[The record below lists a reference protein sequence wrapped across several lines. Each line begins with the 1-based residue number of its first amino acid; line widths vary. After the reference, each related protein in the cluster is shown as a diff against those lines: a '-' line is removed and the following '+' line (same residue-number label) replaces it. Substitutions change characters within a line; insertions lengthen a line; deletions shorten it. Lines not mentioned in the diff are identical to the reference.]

1 MKTYPVLNKP
11 LFWKSL
17 AVFWILTVFMSSPSL
32 ALGNSGLVEKDT
44 LRDNP
49 PIIQVTPT
57 HLTDSLYV
65 GDLSVL
71 QFTIRN
77 IQTAPSQLYY
87 SIQEN
92 PAVDWLSVTPE
103 SGWLTSTQSQVV
115 DVNLDAT
122 FLTDGIYTCQLNVI
136 SNDTLNPNIKVNVIL
151 SVFWPTPFPVWPDSL
166 YFTLPQN
173 ARDSAGFTV
182 KNGSLDSTIILSL
195 STEIY
200 SDTIHWLSVKP
211 TAVVVP
217 PLGLVQCQ
225 ALVNSTGLFPGNHS
239 GSIVI
244 YFNDPVNPE
253 IRLPRVSLLVRN
265 PPIMQLSLDT
275 LDFDTLFYGS
285 SCDDHFWI
293 RNVGG
298 DDLHISFASSTDPN
312 FAAQLYQSTIA
323 PSDSAEVIVTFSPLY
338 PGVHSGW
345 ILVAGDD
352 PGNLMDFVVVQ
363 GVAIDSDMVQF
374 IPNFVNPVQVYE
386 NDSVD
391 ITITM
396 VNNAP
401 DSFPWLAFIGGPD
414 SLAGD
419 DDQNPASRRHPGNIQ
434 QDSSP
439 DSLFEIQ
446 FGMPLSGNGHY
457 GAEFDGAYFYLTLQG
472 SGLIERYDISGLLVE
487 VFSIPGVSGLKD
499 LAFDGTYMYGGSS
512 GNIIYMMDFNTKVLI
527 ATISSPVAV
536 THIAYDE
543 SCDAFWVGGWNTDL
557 VLLDR
562 VGTVLSTIHIGS
574 AGINLITGT
583 AYDSWSAGGPYL
595 WVFGE
600 PPGGGTP
607 TYVSQID
614 LQTGTFTGVTHNV
627 AADFPVASPSGG
639 GLFTAQEVISNT
651 VTLGGILKGDPDTF
665 FGYKV
670 ASSPVS
676 WLKLLLDGGV
686 VPPNS
691 SVDVPLRVYGWY
703 EGGFSAYVVFRAL
716 NPPAI
721 KGQIEIEREIYIGG
735 ISNQPTTPTRFRVSQ
750 NYPNPFNPVT
760 HIDYQI
766 PKAGQ
771 VTLEIYDILGRRVR
785 RLMDGWRE
793 PGYYSVGWDGRDDAG
808 QPVVSGIYIYRFRVG
823 EFQAMRK
830 MILLR

>member
-1 MKTYPVLNKP
+1 MKKYQVLDKP
-11 LFWKSL
+11 LFWKLL
-17 AVFWILTVFMSSPSL
+17 ANIFILIVYLGFPSFL
-32 ALGNSGLVEKDT
+32 RGASGPGEENI

-92 PAVDWLSVTPE
+92 PAVDWLSVTPD

-122 FLTDGIYTCQLNVI
+122 LLTNGIYTCQLNVI
-136 SNDTLNPNIKVNVIL
+136 SNDTLNPNIQVNVIL

-173 ARDSAGFTV
+173 AQDSAGFTV

-195 STEIY
+195 STAIY

-211 TAVVVP
+211 TAAVVS
-217 PLGLVQCQ
+217 PLGQVQCQ

-265 PPIMQLSLDT
+265 PPVMQLSLDT
-275 LDFDTLFYGS
+275 LCFDTVIYVGNY
-285 SCDDHFWI
+285 DKMFWV
-293 RNVGG
+293 RNLGAQPLQI
-298 DDLHISFASSTDPN
+298 DSITSNNTN
-312 FAAQLYQSTIA
+312 FTAHAAQNIV
-323 PSDSAEVIVTFSPLY
+323 PSMDSVEVTVTFAPFSP
-338 PGVHSGW
+338 GTHTGW
-345 ILVAGDD
+345 IFVSSND
-352 PGNLMDFVVVQ
+352 PITPVDSVFVY
-363 GVAIDSDMVQF
+363 GVAIDPGEITI
-374 IPNFVNPVQVYE
+374 IPNFTNPIIVYQD
-386 NDSVD
+386 DSVD
-391 ITITM
+391 FTITIS
-396 VNNAP
+396 NNTPFYFPWSGFVGDTPFFVPVKKKSSRKIVEKTAYSNSLF
-401 DSFPWLAFIGGPD
+401 DIQFSFPLTGA
-414 SLAGD
+414 
-419 DDQNPASRRHPGNIQ
+419 
-434 QDSSP
+434 
-439 DSLFEIQ
+439 
-446 FGMPLSGNGHY
+446 GHY
-457 GAEFDGAYFYLTLQG
+457 GAEFDGTYFYVTLPYCGQ
-472 SGLIERYDISGLLVE
+472 IWRYDAGGALVE

-499 LAFDGTYMYGGSS
+499 LAFDGTYMYGGNSA
-512 GNIIYMMDFNTKVLI
+512 NIIYEMDFDSKTLVS
-527 ATISSPVAV
+527 TITSPVTV

-543 SCDAFWVGGWNTDL
+543 SYDAFWVGGWNTDL

-562 VGTVLSTIHIGS
+562 AGTVLSTIPIGS

-583 AYDSWSAGGPYL
+583 AYDHWSDGGPYL

-639 GLFTAQEVISNT
+639 GLFAADGFVNNKA
-651 VTLGGILKGDPDTF
+651 TLGGVLRGSLETF
-665 FGYKV
+665 FCYEL
-670 ASSPVS
+670 APSQIP
-676 WLKLLLDGGV
+676 WLKLLVDHGT
-686 VPPNS
+686 VPPYS
-691 SVDVPLRVYGWY
+691 TFDILLRAYGWPGNDSLFVVILSN
-703 EGGFSAYVVFRAL
+703 EPGFPPFNILITHSIVL
-716 NPPAI
+716 KIENQIPAI
-721 KGQIEIEREIYIGG
+721 PQTYAI
-735 ISNQPTTPTRFRVSQ
+735 SQ
-750 NYPNPFNPVT
+750 NYPNPFNPT
-760 HIDYQI
+760 TSIDYQI

-771 VTLEIYDILGRRVR
+771 ITLDIYDILGQRVR
-785 RLMDGWRE
+785 RLMDGWHE
-793 PGYYSVGWDGRDDAG
+793 SGYYSAEWDGRDDAG
-808 QPVVSGIYIYRFRVG
+808 LPVASGIYIYRFRAG
-823 EFQAMRK
+823 EYQAARK